1 MCVHAGYRK
10 DKIMRN
16 IFETEMKDRFA
27 EIEELVAS
35 ASAEETKAARER
47 IAVIPSFARIAR
59 SEGLLSLEE
68 NVQEKEGDPAWNYLA
83 FICKI
88 VVSGASLER
97 LEEQAREK
105 YALDGYTGYEGLLCA
120 LYTLGIMEMQEC
132 ESPAIIEE
140 KLVSLL
146 PDDMRKFYEGRKKK
160 KTARKGSGSRKK
172 SGKGKKAK
180 T

>member
-1 MCVHAGYRK
+1 M
-10 DKIMRN
+10 
-16 IFETEMKDRFA
+16 
-27 EIEELVAS
+27 
-35 ASAEETKAARER
+35 
-47 IAVIPSFARIAR
+47 
-59 SEGLLSLEE
+59 
-68 NVQEKEGDPAWNYLA
+68 QEKEGDPAWNYLA